1 MLTNE
6 PLLFGFT
13 SRPILYSQNETDV
26 QSLIA
31 QLYIYLDNSN
41 NGEINYATSWSS
53 VKCEGSKFIYSKNV
67 GPPRLH

>member
-53 VKCEGSKFIYSKNV
+53 VKDQNLFTVKMWVHQGCIKI
-67 GPPRLH
+67 